1 MFLIFSHHLIS
12 PSLHVRP
19 VQLDGASCLAD
30 GFCTSGHCIRYECV
44 GECCENGR
52 VAVDGTSCFNVFSTF
67 LLLVHFYFL
76 TLTSFFLYCS
86 FSFIFF
92 IWSRS
97 HPFSF
102 TFRYATIL
110 YFTRFCWCQYA
121 YFYSLIFL
129 PHCNS
134 LLFNI
139 NSLISQNWLVFFPLF
154 FLFLLCVF
162 V

>member
-76 TLTSFFLYCS
+76 TLTSFFFCCS

-92 IWSRS
+92 YLISLS
-97 HPFSF
+97 P
-102 TFRYATIL
+102 IL
-110 YFTRFCWCQYA
+110 IHFFVMPLFCISQGFVDINMHIFILC
-121 YFYSLIFL
+121 FL

-139 NSLISQNWLVFFPLF
+139 NSLISQN
-154 FLFLLCVF
+154 
-162 V
+162 